1 MRSTGVDRESL
12 AIAMAVVPGI
22 YSRNRYF
29 AFYGDPEVRR
39 ARTRAAVLRGLVRQL
54 SGALGE
60 VENVSLARGERG
72 CELKYSIAS
81 LRIERKVSLSDLEAA
96 CVAYLAA
103 RAGIACGASLRASD
117 EDRAKIDGALKRLAV
132 GLRLS
137 GIESGAGGEVSL
149 PSS

>member
-1 MRSTGVDRESL
+1 MKAHVDRESL
-12 AIAMAVVPGI
+12 AIAMAVLPGI

-39 ARTRAAVLRGLVRQL
+39 ARTRAAVLRGVVRHL
-54 SGALGE
+54 LGAQGE
-60 VENVSLARGERG
+60 VDEVVLARGDRG
-72 CELKYSIAS
+72 AELRYSISS
-81 LRIERKVSLSDLEAA
+81 LRLERKVTLSDLEAA
-96 CVAYLAA
+96 CVAYLAS
-103 RAGIACGASLRASD
+103 RAGVSSIRASD

-137 GIESGAGGEVSL
+137 GIESGEAGDVSL

>member
-1 MRSTGVDRESL
+1 MRSAGVDRESL
-12 AIAMAVVPGI
+12 AIAMAVVPGL

-39 ARTRAAVLRGLVRQL
+39 ARTRAAVLRGVVRQL
-54 SGALGE
+54 SGAQGA

-72 CELKYSIAS
+72 CELRYSIAS
-81 LRIERKVSLSDLEAA
+81 LRLERKVALSDLEAA

-103 RAGIACGASLRASD
+103 RAGVACVRASD